1 MDQAAAAGRL
11 LSKPELVKQTPEA
24 LQPERCKA
32 RERYD
37 PWEH

>member
-11 LSKPELVKQTPEA
+11 LSESELIQQAPET
-24 LQPERCKA
+24 LQPECCKA

-37 PWEH
+37 PWKH